1 MLQTVQQFLAALD
14 PGYVWAA
21 AMLGALAY
29 SVRSARR
36 EGLDLRIVYWAGVL
50 AIVFG
55 LWGGHLLGIVYYGT
69 DGRPFA
75 WLRFWS
81 GGQAQFGGLI
91 AGAIA
96 VFLFLKA
103 RKISLLTYADAIVP
117 AVALGVSLGR
127 IGCFLNGD
135 DFGTLSLLPWAVQ
148 FPPGTEAYADHFSR
162 GWIASTDA
170 LSLPVH
176 PVQLYAT
183 LVWLGLFVIL
193 VVYRPEQAGRRLTL
207 FAVLQ
212 GAGRFVEQFSRGDFQ
227 AVLGP
232 FSLTQLIGLF
242 FVAAGVVIFLHSKRR
257 KSADVAASN
266 ELVISHVGP
275 RSAGLTP

>member
-1 MLQTVQQFLAALD
+1 MVQTMQQFLAALD

-29 SVRSARR
+29 TVRSARR
-36 EGLDLRIVYWAGVL
+36 EELDLRIVYWAGVL

-135 DFGTLSLLPWAVQ
+135 D
-148 FPPGTEAYADHFSR
+148 
-162 GWIASTDA
+162 
-170 LSLPVH
+170 
-176 PVQLYAT
+176 
-183 LVWLGLFVIL
+183 
-193 VVYRPEQAGRRLTL
+193 
-207 FAVLQ
+207 
-212 GAGRFVEQFSRGDFQ
+212 
-227 AVLGP
+227 LGP
-232 FSLTQLIGLF
+232 CLVCRGPCSFLLEQKRTPTIS
-242 FVAAGVVIFLHSKRR
+242 VAAGLRR
-257 KSADVAASN
+257 LMHCHCRYILFNSMRLLSGLGSLWFSLFITPNRQDVA
-266 ELVISHVGP
+266 
-275 RSAGLTP
+275 